1 MHITDW
7 LEMLGKHFPLVVIGC
22 TICLRKTLTAAAF
35 ATRLALTV

>member
-7 LEMLGKHFPLVVIGC
+7 LEMLGKHFPLVLIGC
-22 TICLRKTLTAAAF
+22 TICLRKTLTAAAS